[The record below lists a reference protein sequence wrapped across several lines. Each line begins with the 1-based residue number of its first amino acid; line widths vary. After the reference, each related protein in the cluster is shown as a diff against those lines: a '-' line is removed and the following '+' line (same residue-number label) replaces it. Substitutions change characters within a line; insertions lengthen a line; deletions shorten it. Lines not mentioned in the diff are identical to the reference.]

1 MSKVLGIVAEY
12 NPFHN
17 GHLYHIKKSKVL
29 SGTDTVVAVI
39 SGNFT
44 QRGETSIIN
53 KWEKAKMAINN
64 GIDLVVEL
72 PTIYS
77 ISSAENFANG
87 AIKILDSM
95 KVINLLSFGIEAQS
109 LLQINK
115 VADVLYNET
124 EEYKELL
131 RKELDKGI
139 SYPEARQNAV
149 VSYLQEDKYREVLS
163 CSNNILG
170 IEYLKTLK
178 KIKSKIT
185 PVAVNRKLVSYN
197 GDEIVEDFASST
209 AIRNLLKDDNID
221 KVANV
226 VPEKTLQILKQN
238 INDGTEVQD
247 ISVFAKE
254 ILYKFRTMSLSEI
267 ADLPEVSEGLEN
279 LIKESSEKTN
289 NLSEFM
295 ELVKS
300 KRYTQ
305 TRIQRI
311 MLYAL
316 LGITKADMEMSKNI
330 NPYVRVLGFNE
341 KGEKLL
347 SNIINEKD
355 TNIPLIT
362 SVKKFESEN
371 KNSDYKR
378 LLEIDKIAT
387 DVYTL
392 GYNKNSEA
400 NLDYTQAMIKCNSS
414 N

>member
-17 GHLYHIKKSKVL
+17 GHLYHIQKSKVL